1 MSIFQSV
8 IYYLFILAQL
18 LVTFYIILPLLF
30 ILVFSLSRLFKL
42 KTSFEKSKIHLDKD
56 FKFSIVIT
64 AYRET
69 KFILPLIDSIKRQNY
84 QNFMV
89 YIVAD
94 DCQDQIPNL
103 LDNRINVIIP
113 ESPLHSKIKSI
124 DFAVSKMDN
133 ETDAIIIFD
142 ADNLIHPD
150 FIQTINNY
158 FKKGFK
164 VVQSNFKPKNI
175 ETHFARMDAIGD
187 MFNFFMEREVRMYI
201 GISSCIWGA
210 GIAIDYDL
218 YKKVEYTKFLGGFD
232 KKLQSYLVQ
241 SVRHIAFA
249 PTAILYDEK
258 ISSGASL
265 EKQRTRWIRSYFDYF
280 KENLSILLKGF
291 RKKKINL
298 IFFGF
303 LTLRPPLFLVLSL
316 GFLFTLINFFID
328 VNIFYIWLCILLS
341 FVLSFVTI
349 ILIKSRNIKYL
360 KSLLFLPLLIFRQ
373 FIALFN
379 IKKAKKTFL
388 PTEHTALIYITDIL
402 KKK

>member
-1 MSIFQSV
+1 
-8 IYYLFILAQL
+8 
-18 LVTFYIILPLLF
+18 
-30 ILVFSLSRLFKL
+30 
-42 KTSFEKSKIHLDKD
+42 
-56 FKFSIVIT
+56 
-64 AYRET
+64 
-69 KFILPLIDSIKRQNY
+69 
-84 QNFMV
+84 MV

>member
-280 KENLSILLKGF
+280 KENL
-291 RKKKINL
+291 
-298 IFFGF
+298 
-303 LTLRPPLFLVLSL
+303 
-316 GFLFTLINFFID
+316 
-328 VNIFYIWLCILLS
+328 Y
-341 FVLSFVTI
+341 
-349 ILIKSRNIKYL
+349 Y
-360 KSLLFLPLLIFRQ
+360 
-373 FIALFN
+373 
-379 IKKAKKTFL
+379 
-388 PTEHTALIYITDIL
+388 
-402 KKK
+402 